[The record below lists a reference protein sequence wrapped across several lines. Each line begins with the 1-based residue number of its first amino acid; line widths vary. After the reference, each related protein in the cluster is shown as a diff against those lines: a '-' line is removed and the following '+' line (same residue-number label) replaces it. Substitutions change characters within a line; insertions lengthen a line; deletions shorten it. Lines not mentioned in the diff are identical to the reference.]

1 MIISTGTA
9 SGKSLAYLTPAIAS
23 CLSGG
28 TVLYLTPTKALAA
41 DQLRGLREL
50 RITQVRAACFDG
62 DTPFEERT
70 WVRQHANYVLTNPDM
85 LHRSILP
92 RHAQWST
99 FFRRLRM
106 VVVDEC
112 HGYRGVFGSHVAQ
125 ILRRLRRA
133 CARYNARP
141 TFMLA
146 SATASE
152 PGAFATRLTG
162 LEMDEVTVDASP
174 KGSTTIALWEPPLT
188 ELRGEGGAP
197 VRRTATAEA
206 ADLLADLVLADV
218 RTLAFVRSR
227 RGAETVALS
236 ARAKLADVA
245 FSISPPYLHPT
256 PSHDTP
262 RHTTPTPSHDT
273 PRHSTLAPS
282 DDPPG
287 HTTPAPLGDDPS
299 QPPHPNPPA
308 PVTTTAPTPS
318 PATPQTPP
326 TRRSATSPIPAPS
339 ALPTPERS
347 APPTAAPSAPSA
359 SNPTAQPTHRPSAPP
374 APEPSA
380 PPAPET
386 AAQPTAEPSA
396 PPAPET
402 AAEPTPAPS
411 APSSPESA
419 ASPTPG
425 PLTSPTPEP
434 ATPPTPGASGTATTS
449 PHGPLTWA
457 VPDPPDSNLA
467 DLPNKI
473 AAYRAGYLAE
483 DRRLL
488 EKALR
493 AGTIMGLATTNAL
506 ELGVDVSGLDAV
518 LIAGWP
524 GTRASLWQQVGRAG
538 RDGQDALAVL
548 IARDDP
554 LDTYLVHHPEA
565 LFGRPVEAI
574 VLDPGNPYVLGP
586 HLCAAAAEIPLT
598 EDDLPIFGPTTPKV
612 LDDLVAQGL
621 LRRRPTGWFWTRRER
636 ATDLADIRGG
646 GGNPIQVVES
656 STGRLLG
663 SVDEPSAHTTV
674 HTGAIYLHQGETFL
688 VELLDLDAG
697 VALVTSAY
705 PDYTTFARDITDIS
719 ILSTERSTSLGPGT
733 LHFGEVEV
741 TRQVVSYLKRRL
753 QSGEMLGD
761 EPLELPPRTLRTRAV
776 WWTLPASAV
785 TPLAEAGIDLGGAAH
800 AAEHASIGLLP
811 LFATCDRW
819 DIGGVSTELH
829 ADTGLLT
836 VFVYDGHEGGAGFA
850 ERGYARA
857 TDWLTATREAI
868 MSCECER
875 GCPSCIQSPKCGNG
889 NEPLDKRGA
898 IRLLNTLLAP
908 Q

>member
-1 MIISTGTA
+1 MEHVPARQAGQARWPDWAPELLVTRSANHGVTGLWPHQYEAADLAYRGRNVIISTGTA
-9 SGKSLAYLTPAIAS
+9 SGKSLAYLTPAVAS
-23 CLSGG
+23 CLDGG

-41 DQLRGLREL
+41 DQLRGIRDL

-70 WVRQHANYVLTNPDM
+70 WVRKHANYVLTNPDM
-85 LHRSILP
+85 LHRGILP

-99 FFRRLRM
+99 FFRRLSL

-125 ILRRLRRA
+125 ILRRLRRV
-133 CARYNARP
+133 CARYGTRP
-141 TFMLA
+141 TFLLA

-152 PGAFATRLTG
+152 PGTFAKRLTG
-162 LEMDEVTVDASP
+162 LEMAEVTTDASP
-174 KGSTTIALWEPPLT
+174 KGSTTVALWEPPLT
-188 ELRGEGGAP
+188 DLRGEGGAP

-227 RGAETVALS
+227 RGAETVALT

-245 FSISPPYLHPT
+245 FSMSN
-256 PSHDTP
+256 
-262 RHTTPTPSHDT
+262 
-273 PRHSTLAPS
+273 
-282 DDPPG
+282 
-287 HTTPAPLGDDPS
+287 
-299 QPPHPNPPA
+299 Q
-308 PVTTTAPTPS
+308 
-318 PATPQTPP
+318 
-326 TRRSATSPIPAPS
+326 PS
-339 ALPTPERS
+339 AGPS
-347 APPTAAPSAPSA
+347 AAPSPSD
-359 SNPTAQPTHRPSAPP
+359 RPSAGK
-374 APEPSA
+374 APTDQ
-380 PPAPET
+380 PET
-386 AAQPTAEPSA
+386 GPSV
-396 PPAPET
+396 
-402 AAEPTPAPS
+402 
-411 APSSPESA
+411 
-419 ASPTPG
+419 
-425 PLTSPTPEP
+425 
-434 ATPPTPGASGTATTS
+434 SGQ
-449 PHGPLTWA
+449 
-457 VPDPPDSNLA
+457 PDSNLA
-467 DLPNKI
+467 GSGQAGAGGPLRGAGGPLPEVGEPLRGAGGPLSGAGGPASPQADDARPWALPEASDLPDKV

-493 AGTIMGLATTNAL
+493 SGTLMGLATTNAL

-524 GTRASLWQQVGRAG
+524 GTRASLWQQAGRAG

-565 LFGRPVEAI
+565 LFGQPVEAI
-574 VLDPGNPYVLGP
+574 VLDPDNPYVLGP
-586 HLCAAAAEIPLT
+586 HLCAAAAEIPLA
-598 EDDLPIFGPTTPKV
+598 EGDLPIFGDAAAAV
-612 LDDLVAQGL
+612 LDTLVADGL
-621 LRRRPTGWFWTRRER
+621 LRRRPAGWFWTKRER

-646 GGNPIQVVES
+646 GGEPIQVVES

-663 SVDEPSAHTTV
+663 SVDEPSAHTMV
-674 HTGAIYLHQGETFL
+674 HTGAVYIHQGETFL
-688 VELLDLDAG
+688 VELLDLEAG
-697 VALVTSAY
+697 VALVSTAQ
-705 PDYTTFARDITDIS
+705 PDYSTFARDITDIS
-719 ILSTERSTSLGPGT
+719 VLSTLRSRTLGPGT

-761 EPLELPPRTLRTRAV
+761 EPLDLPPRTLRTRAV
-776 WWTLPASAV
+776 WWTLPASEV
-785 TPLAEAGIDLGGAAH
+785 TALAEDGFDLGGAAH
-800 AAEHASIGLLP
+800 AAEHAAIGLLP

-857 TDWLTATREAI
+857 TDWLTATRQAI
-868 MSCECER
+868 AACECER

-898 IRLLNTLLAP
+898 LRLLATLLGP
-908 Q
+908 